1 MIELSTGGAA
11 SGAACAPDR
20 RVGSGGA
27 CGQARCF
34 ESHTLPGRPHRA
46 L

>member
-1 MIELSTGGAA
+1 MIELSPDCAA

-27 CGQARCF
+27 CGRARCF
-34 ESHTLPGRPHRA
+34 ESHTPSRSAASRA
-46 L
+46 